1 MGIGTF
7 INMWLKHV
15 GLVLPSYLAPMIVA
29 AVMRNVAD
37 LRRMNLPSNEIG
49 TLGELALQ
57 YFLAMALMSMRLWEL
72 ESLAVPLVVILL
84 VQTVLMAFYAYF
96 VTFNMMGRDY
106 DAAVLACGHC
116 GFGMGATPNAIAN
129 MDTFTGANGPSPKA
143 FFVVP
148 IVGSLFIDFV
158 NAIIITVFIKAIV

>member
-1 MGIGTF
+1 MIFSVLGGDDRSCRLCRLLRADGHTVRAF
-7 INMWLKHV
+7 ALER
-15 GLVLPSYLAPMIVA
+15 GLPDSLPDAAA
-29 AVMRNVAD
+29 AVGGAD
-37 LRRMNLPSNEIG
+37 CVLLPG
-49 TLGELALQ
+49 
-57 YFLAMALMSMRLWEL
+57 F
-72 ESLAVPLVVILL
+72 
-84 VQTVLMAFYAYF
+84 
-96 VTFNMMGRDY
+96 

-158 NAIIITVFIKAIV
+158 HAIIITVFIKAIV